1 MTLENLL
8 GSALETVDP
17 DRDSIQRL
25 LDAAQRSLADA
36 RVPGLST
43 EGRFDLAYK
52 AVLHAANAALQ
63 ANGFRTLT
71 SRPGHHQLMIQS
83 LPKTIG
89 LATAQMLVLDKLRKQ
104 RNAIDYSGDLVGA
117 GMADECVA
125 RAAELLAATRVWI
138 GEHRR
143 DLA

>member
-1 MTLENLL
+1 MENLL
-8 GSALETVDP
+8 GSALETVAP

-36 RVPGLST
+36 RLPGLST

-89 LATAQMLVLDKLRKQ
+89 IATAQMLVLDKLRKQ

-125 RAAELLAATRVWI
+125 RAEGLLEATRVWI
-138 GEHRR
+138 REHRR